1 MTDALTD
8 AIRRIKDLQQ
18 DVERLKSSGKQG
30 QPRVLFVT
38 AEQSRTSD
46 ISAGIESRRDV
57 SSVGAYNARAY
68 LFGGYN
74 LLTIVRASG
83 TDITGT
89 ADESTVK
96 NRGISPRTY
105 NSAFYSPPLLFNAG
119 TVETAATT
127 DTQTSLRDA
136 GRVKRGVYGVSFGT
150 SGYRTRGYGVS
161 TIIRKTQTGVTTAVD
176 TSTVNSRGINAK
188 TYNSV
193 FYSPS
198 ELVNAGIAETT
209 AATDAQPSLRTVTF
223 DTTAAYNTSQYQS
236 TSYNG

>member
-46 ISAGIESRRDV
+46 VNAGIQSRRDV
-57 SSVGAYNARAY
+57 SSVGAYNARGY

-74 LLTIVRASG
+74 ASR
-83 TDITGT
+83 IIRVNV
-89 ADESTVK
+89 ADVAGAADASTVK
-96 NRGISPRTY
+96 NRGIDAKTY
-105 NSAFYSPPLLFNAG
+105 NSDFYSPPLLFNAG
-119 TVETAATT
+119 TVETTATT

-150 SGYRTRGYGVS
+150 SGYHTRGYGVS
-161 TIIRKTQTGVTTAVD
+161 TIIRKRRTDAAATTDTQT
-176 TSTVNSRGINAK
+176 SLR
-188 TYNSV
+188 
-193 FYSPS
+193 
-198 ELVNAGIAETT
+198 
-209 AATDAQPSLRTVTF
+209 AATIN
-223 DTTAAYNTSQYQS
+223 TTAAYNTSHYQS
-236 TSYNG
+236 TSYNS